1 MRFENLI
8 KSISVK
14 KLSENRKLITAL
26 KSGSEKAFTEIYNK
40 YWKKLLAIS
49 YHILKDKEQAQEVVQ
64 EVFISIWNN
73 RKEIEID
80 SIEGYLATAVKYSTF
95 KVIYKNKRLNEIEQG
110 LQQADSYLED
120 DKIEARFLKDYLD
133 GVIEKLP
140 EKCRIIFKL
149 SRETYLTN
157 QEISDNLNISVKTV
171 EAHITRAIKILRI
184 NLHKVGLSLVFLL
197 LF

>member
-184 NLHKVGLSLVFLL
+184 NLSKVGLSLVFLL

>member
-40 YWKKLLAIS
+40 YWKNLLAIS